1 MWLNEEAVD
10 VLVNYYYPRAKWL
23 QDNVN
28 WGKLDYEGSEANKEI
43 DDDLMQKIDIYDCYT
58 RNAAGFQNVLQDLW
72 FGSKTP
78 KWR

>member
-28 WGKLDYEGSEANKEI
+28 WGKLDYEGSEAN
-43 DDDLMQKIDIYDCYT
+43 
-58 RNAAGFQNVLQDLW
+58 
-72 FGSKTP
+72 
-78 KWR
+78 